1 MEKILYRKVGHDRID
16 AQETSAGSSQAEIE
30 MTGWV
35 FSWLKTPT
43 FRVRLFVLKEQR
55 AYWTQIYTIIFRQS
69 NRGREN
75 RYIDALKIPNDTG
88 DSRVIYD
95 LAW

>member
-1 MEKILYRKVGHDRID
+1 MR
-16 AQETSAGSSQAEIE
+16 T
-30 MTGWV
+30 
-35 FSWLKTPT
+35 
-43 FRVRLFVLKEQR
+43 VLK
-55 AYWTQIYTIIFRQS
+55 YTIIFRQS